1 MGTIIT
7 AATIMAMYLNSTGNI
22 NSQYCYN
29 ADVENGQVKTM
40 YVYDKVGNSL
50 SGKLEY
56 RYEYDNL
63 GRVTA
68 KDTYRRNAQTGR
80 MTPESRLTY
89 TYSAD
94 GYTLERSLW
103 NGKTGAF
110 DRATSRTEYRK
121 ETTGVM
127 SVTVYD
133 LAEDG
138 TPAAIADNM
147 LVMMPQ
153 DDGLM
158 AEKTE

>member
-63 GRVTA
+63 GRVTS
-68 KDTYRRNAQTGR
+68 KDIYRRNAQTGR

-138 TPAAIADNM
+138 TAASVADNM

-153 DDGLM
+153 DAGLM
-158 AEKTE
+158 AEKTK

>member
-7 AATIMAMYLNSTGNI
+7 AATIMAMYLNSTGNL

-56 RYEYDNL
+56 RYEYDAE

-68 KDTYRRNAQTGR
+68 KVTLRRNASTGR

-103 NGKTGAF
+103 NASSMAF
-110 DRATSRTEYRK
+110 DRADSRTEYRM

-127 SVTVYD
+127 SVTAYE

-138 TPAAIADNM
+138 TPAAVTDNM
-147 LVMMPQ
+147 LVMTPQ
-153 DDGLM
+153 GAGLM
-158 AEKTE
+158 AEKTR

>member
-7 AATIMAMYLNSTGNI
+7 AATIMAMYLNSTGNL

-56 RYEYDNL
+56 RYEYDAE

-68 KDTYRRNAQTGR
+68 KETLRRNASTSR

-103 NGKTGAF
+103 NGKTKTY
-110 DRATSRTEYRK
+110 DRATERTEYRM
-121 ETTGVM
+121 ETAGVM
-127 SVTVYD
+127 SVTAYE

-138 TPAAIADNM
+138 TPATVTDNM

-153 DDGLM
+153 DAGLM
-158 AEKTE
+158 AEKTK

>member
-7 AATIMAMYLNSTGNI
+7 AATIMAMYLNSTGNL

-56 RYEYDNL
+56 RYEYDAE

-68 KDTYRRNAQTGR
+68 KETLRRNASTGR

-103 NGKTGAF
+103 NASSMAF
-110 DRATSRTEYRK
+110 DRADSRTEYRM
-121 ETTGVM
+121 EATGVM
-127 SVTVYD
+127 SVTAYE
-133 LAEDG
+133 LADDG
-138 TPAAIADNM
+138 TPAAVTDNM

-153 DDGLM
+153 DAGLM
-158 AEKTE
+158 AGF

>member
-7 AATIMAMYLNSTGNI
+7 AATIMAMYLNSTGNL

-56 RYEYDNL
+56 RYEYDAE

-68 KDTYRRNAQTGR
+68 KETLRRNASTGR

-103 NGKTGAF
+103 NASSMAF
-110 DRATSRTEYRK
+110 DRADSRTEYRM

-127 SVTVYD
+127 SVTAYE

-138 TPAAIADNM
+138 TPAAVTDNM

-153 DDGLM
+153 DAGLM
-158 AEKTE
+158 AGF

>member
-7 AATIMAMYLNSTGNI
+7 AATIMAMYLNSTGNL

-56 RYEYDNL
+56 RYEYDAE

-68 KDTYRRNAQTGR
+68 KEALRRNASTGR

>member
-7 AATIMAMYLNSTGNI
+7 AATIMAIYLNSTGNI

-29 ADVENGQVKTM
+29 ADVENGRVKTM
-40 YVYDKVGNSL
+40 YVYDKVGNGL

-63 GRVTA
+63 GRVTS
-68 KDTYRRNAQTGR
+68 KDTYRRNALTGR
-80 MTPESRLTY
+80 MAPESRLTY

-94 GYTLERSLW
+94 GYAMEHSLW

-110 DRATSRTEYRK
+110 DRATSRTEYRH

-138 TPAAIADNM
+138 TAAAITDNM

-153 DDGLM
+153 DAGLM
-158 AEKTE
+158 AEKTK

>member
-7 AATIMAMYLNSTGNI
+7 AATIMAMYLNSTGNL
-22 NSQYCYN
+22 NSQYYYN

-56 RYEYDNL
+56 RYEYDAE

-68 KDTYRRNAQTGR
+68 KETLRRNASTGR

-103 NGKTGAF
+103 NGKTKAY
-110 DRATSRTEYRK
+110 DRATERTEYRM

-153 DDGLM
+153 DAGLM

>member
-7 AATIMAMYLNSTGNI
+7 AATIMAMYLNSTGNL

-56 RYEYDNL
+56 RYEYDAE
-63 GRVTA
+63 GRVIA
-68 KDTYRRNAQTGR
+68 KETLRRNASTGR

-103 NGKTGAF
+103 NGKTKAY
-110 DRATSRTEYRK
+110 DRAIERTEYRM
-121 ETTGVM
+121 ETAGVM
-127 SVTVYD
+127 SVTAYE

-138 TPAAIADNM
+138 TPAAVTDNM

-153 DDGLM
+153 DAGLM
-158 AEKTE
+158 AEKTK

>member
-7 AATIMAMYLNSTGNI
+7 AATIMAMYLNSTGNL

>member
-7 AATIMAMYLNSTGNI
+7 AATIMAMYLNSTGNL

-56 RYEYDNL
+56 RYEYDAE

-68 KDTYRRNAQTGR
+68 KVTLRRNASTGR

-103 NGKTGAF
+103 NASSMAF
-110 DRATSRTEYRK
+110 DRADSRTEYRM

-127 SVTVYD
+127 SVTAYE

-138 TPAAIADNM
+138 TPATVTDNM

-153 DDGLM
+153 DAGLM
-158 AEKTE
+158 AGF

>member
-7 AATIMAMYLNSTGNI
+7 AATIMAMYLNSTGNL

-56 RYEYDNL
+56 RYEYDAE

-68 KDTYRRNAQTGR
+68 KETLRRNASTGR

-103 NGKTGAF
+103 NASSMAF
-110 DRATSRTEYRK
+110 DRADSRTEYRM

-127 SVTVYD
+127 SVTAYE
-133 LAEDG
+133 LADDG
-138 TPAAIADNM
+138 TPAAVTDNM
-147 LVMMPQ
+147 LVMTPQ
-153 DDGLM
+153 DAGLM
-158 AEKTE
+158 AGF

>member
-7 AATIMAMYLNSTGNI
+7 AATIMAMYLNSIGNL

-56 RYEYDNL
+56 RYEYDTE

-68 KDTYRRNAQTGR
+68 KVTLRRNASTGR

-103 NGKTGAF
+103 NASSMAF
-110 DRATSRTEYRK
+110 DRADSRTEYRM

-127 SVTVYD
+127 SVTAYE

-138 TPAAIADNM
+138 TPAAVTDNM

-153 DDGLM
+153 GAGLM
-158 AEKTE
+158 AGF

>member
-7 AATIMAMYLNSTGNI
+7 AATIMAMYLNSTGNL

-56 RYEYDNL
+56 RYEYDAE

-68 KDTYRRNAQTGR
+68 KVTLRRNASTGR

-103 NGKTGAF
+103 NASSMAF
-110 DRATSRTEYRK
+110 DRADSRTEYRI

-127 SVTVYD
+127 SVTAYE
-133 LAEDG
+133 LADDG
-138 TPAAIADNM
+138 TPAAVTDNM

-153 DDGLM
+153 DAGLM
-158 AEKTE
+158 AGF

>member
-7 AATIMAMYLNSTGNI
+7 AATIMAMYLNSTGNL

-56 RYEYDNL
+56 RYEYDAE

-68 KDTYRRNAQTGR
+68 KETLRRNASTDR

-103 NGKTGAF
+103 NGKTKTY
-110 DRATSRTEYRK
+110 DRATERTEYRM
-121 ETTGVM
+121 ETAGVM
-127 SVTVYD
+127 SVTAYE

-138 TPAAIADNM
+138 TPAAVTDNM

-153 DDGLM
+153 DAGLM
-158 AEKTE
+158 AEKTK

>member
-7 AATIMAMYLNSTGNI
+7 AATIMAMYLNSTGNL

-56 RYEYDNL
+56 RYEYDAE

-68 KDTYRRNAQTGR
+68 KVTLRRNASTGR

-103 NGKTGAF
+103 NASSMAF
-110 DRATSRTEYRK
+110 DRADSRTEYRM
-121 ETTGVM
+121 EATGVM
-127 SVTVYD
+127 SVTAYE
-133 LAEDG
+133 LADDG
-138 TPAAIADNM
+138 TPAAVTDNM

-153 DDGLM
+153 DAGLM
-158 AEKTE
+158 AGF

>member
-7 AATIMAMYLNSTGNI
+7 AATIMAMYLSSTGNI

-29 ADVENGQVKTM
+29 ADIENGQVKTM
-40 YVYDKVGNSL
+40 YVYDKVGKSL

-56 RYEYDNL
+56 RYEYDAE
-63 GRVTA
+63 GRVTS
-68 KDTYRRNAQTGR
+68 KDTYRRNALTGR
-80 MTPESRLTY
+80 MTPESRLSY

-94 GYTLERSLW
+94 GYTLERILW

-110 DRATSRTEYRK
+110 DRATSRTEYRH

-138 TPAAIADNM
+138 TAASVADNM

-153 DDGLM
+153 DAGLM
-158 AEKTE
+158 AEKTK

>member
-7 AATIMAMYLNSTGNI
+7 AATIMAIYLNSTGNI

-56 RYEYDNL
+56 RYEYDAE

>member
-7 AATIMAMYLNSTGNI
+7 AATIMAMYLNSTGNL

-56 RYEYDNL
+56 RYEYDAE

-68 KDTYRRNAQTGR
+68 KVTLRRNASTGR

-103 NGKTGAF
+103 NASSMAF
-110 DRATSRTEYRK
+110 DRADSRTEYRM

-127 SVTVYD
+127 SVTAYE

-138 TPAAIADNM
+138 TPAAVTDNM
-147 LVMMPQ
+147 LVMTPQ
-153 DDGLM
+153 GTGLM
-158 AEKTE
+158 AGF

>member
-40 YVYDKVGNSL
+40 YVYDKVGESL

-56 RYEYDNL
+56 RYEYDNQ
-63 GRVTA
+63 GRVTV
-68 KDTYRRNAQTGR
+68 KETYRRNARTGR

-89 TYSAD
+89 TYTAD

-103 NGKTGAF
+103 NGTTKAF
-110 DRATSRTEYRK
+110 DRTDSRTEYRK
-121 ETTGVM
+121 EASGVM
-127 SVTVYD
+127 SVTAYD
-133 LAEDG
+133 
-138 TPAAIADNM
+138 IADDGSTTAVTDNI
-147 LVMMPQ
+147 LVIMTK
-153 DDGLM
+153 DEGLM
-158 AEKTE
+158 AGF

>member
-7 AATIMAMYLNSTGNI
+7 AATIMAMYLNSTGNL

-56 RYEYDNL
+56 RYEYDAE

-68 KDTYRRNAQTGR
+68 KVTLRRNASTGR

-89 TYSAD
+89 TYSTD

-103 NGKTGAF
+103 NASSMAF
-110 DRATSRTEYRK
+110 DRADSRTEYRI

-127 SVTVYD
+127 SVTAYE

-138 TPAAIADNM
+138 TPAAVTDNM

-153 DDGLM
+153 DAGLM
-158 AEKTE
+158 AGF

>member
-7 AATIMAMYLNSTGNI
+7 AATIMAMYLNSTGNL

-63 GRVTA
+63 GRVTS
-68 KDTYRRNAQTGR
+68 KDIYRRNAQTGR

-138 TPAAIADNM
+138 TAASVADNM

-153 DDGLM
+153 DAGLM
-158 AEKTE
+158 AEKTK

>member
-40 YVYDKVGNSL
+40 YVYDKVGKSL

-56 RYEYDNL
+56 RYEYDSY
-63 GRVTA
+63 GRITA
-68 KDTYRRNAQTGR
+68 KETYRRNARTGL

-89 TYSAD
+89 TYNAD

-103 NGKTGAF
+103 NSAAKAF
-110 DRATSRTEYRK
+110 DRADSRTEYRR
-121 ETTGVM
+121 ETSGVM
-127 SVTVYD
+127 SVTEY
-133 LAEDG
+133 
-138 TPAAIADNM
+138 AIAGDGSATAVTGNI
-147 LVMMPQ
+147 LVIMTKN
-153 DDGLM
+153 DGLM
-158 AEKTE
+158 ADF